1 MSPVPF
7 LRRSDAEPPPERE
20 PSIIYPASEPGFIFA
35 GEDDPEGAAACLEAA
50 ARDAAEAYERQ
61 RWPWGRSG

>member
-1 MSPVPF
+1 MNRPGF
-7 LRRSDAEPPPERE
+7 LRRSDAEPAPVAE
-20 PSIIYPASEPGFIFA
+20 PSIVYPASEPGFAFA